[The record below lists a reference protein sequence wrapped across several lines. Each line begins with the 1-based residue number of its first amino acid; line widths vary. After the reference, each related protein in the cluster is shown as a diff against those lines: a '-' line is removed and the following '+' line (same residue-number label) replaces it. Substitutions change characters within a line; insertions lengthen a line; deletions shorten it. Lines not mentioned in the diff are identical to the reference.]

1 MSGSVAPFQERLKQ
15 ALESSTVP
23 VALGRALPAFRER
36 RIRAIGDDDFEA
48 IQRQLYAMKAN
59 AIERLP
65 ELIKQFTERA
75 REVGT
80 VVHRA
85 KTADDACRIVGDIAR
100 RHNVTLAVK
109 SKSMVSEEVEINHYL
124 ERMGVRAVETD
135 LGEWIIQ
142 LAHERPSHLI
152 APAIHKTREEIAE
165 LFSNHTGREI
175 PPELDPLV
183 KVAREQLRQDFVN
196 AGMGISGAN
205 VAIAETGGLVI
216 VSNEGNGRLCT
227 TLPPVHVAM
236 VGVEK
241 IVPTLDDAMSI
252 LKILS
257 RNATGQR
264 QTSYVSFIT
273 GPSRSADIELA
284 LAVGVHGPVEQH
296 IILLDNGRMAARE
309 DPFLRE
315 ALHCI
320 KCGACSN
327 VCPPYQEVGGH
338 AFGHIYTGPIGLVV
352 TDIHHGTDAAGGPQ
366 SLCMSCNACE
376 KVCPVGIPIPQQII
390 DVRQKYIA
398 EHGLSMKKRAVVTG
412 LTSSVAQSI
421 GRIAQKPFVGEGGL
435 IRKLPFMEKL
445 TEWRSLPGLADPP
458 LRERLRH
465 LTHGKAAVGSG
476 AAPRFTLPSGVA
488 GQNVAYFPG
497 CMTDRL
503 HPETGESAVRVLEA
517 LGCRVSMPLGWRCC
531 GLVASNAGDLS
542 TAIELAQETIEALER
557 SPADV
562 IVSTSTSCAAM
573 LLQDY
578 EHIFAHDPEWQVR
591 AKRLAERVRT
601 FTQYVADDAA
611 LANGAL
617 SGVAPETLTYHD
629 ACQSHNCL
637 GLKDE
642 SRRLLCGV
650 MGAEVR
656 EMPDS
661 TVCCGFGG
669 TFSIEH
675 PEVSRRVLARKLAN
689 AEATGANV
697 IVADNPGCVMHM
709 QGSLDAA
716 GSPMKVRHLAEVLD
730 EAIQRKH

>member
-1 MSGSVAPFQERLKQ
+1 MSGTVAPFKERLKQ
-15 ALESSTVP
+15 ALASSTVP

-36 RIRAIGDDDFEA
+36 RLAAIGDDDFGA
-48 IQRQLYAMKAN
+48 IQKQLYALKAD

-65 ELIKQFTERA
+65 ELIKQFTQRA
-75 REVGT
+75 QEVGT

-85 KTADDACRIVGDIAR
+85 KTAEDACRIVGDIAR

-152 APAIHKTREEIAE
+152 APAIHKTREEIAV
-165 LFSNHTGREI
+165 LFSEHTGREI
-175 PPELDPLV
+175 PAELDALV

-205 VAIAETGGLVI
+205 IAIAETGGIVI

-236 VGVEK
+236 VGIEK
-241 IVPTLDDAMSI
+241 IVPSMDDAMSI

-309 DPFLRE
+309 DPLYRE

-352 TDIHHGTDAAGGPQ
+352 TDMHHGIDAAGGPQ

-376 KVCPVGIPIPQQII
+376 QVCPVGIPIAQQII
-390 DVRQKYIA
+390 DVRQKHVA
-398 EHGLSMKKRAVVTG
+398 EHGLPLTKQAVITG
-412 LTSSVAQSI
+412 LTSEIAQTI
-421 GRIAQKPFVGEGGL
+421 GRFAQKPFMGTDGM
-435 IRKLPFMEKL
+435 IRKLPFMSAL
-445 TEWRSLPGLADPP
+445 TEWRSLPGLAARP
-458 LRERLRH
+458 LRDRLRH
-465 LTHGKAAVGSG
+465 LVPGSSRAG
-476 AAPRFTLPSGVA
+476 APASASRMTSNVT
-488 GQNVAYFPG
+488 GQRVAYFPG

-503 HPETGESAVRVLEA
+503 HPETGEAAVRVLQS
-517 LGCRVSMPLGWRCC
+517 LGCDVSLPLGWRCC
-531 GLVASNAGDLS
+531 GLVASNAGDLP
-542 TAIELAQETIEALER
+542 TAIDLAHETIRALEK
-557 SPADV
+557 SDAEV

-573 LLQDY
+573 MLQDY
-578 EHIFAHDPEWQVR
+578 DHIFAEDPEWHAR
-591 AKRLAERVRT
+591 AKKLAERVRT
-601 FTQYVADDAA
+601 FTEYVGTDAGLEDGA
-611 LANGAL
+611 LAQGA
-617 SGVAPETLTYHD
+617 SERLTYHD

-637 GLKDE
+637 GLKSE
-642 SRRLLCGV
+642 SRKLLNGV
-650 MGAEVR
+650 MGAELC
-656 EMPDS
+656 EMTDS

-669 TFSIEH
+669 TFSVEH
-675 PEVSRRVLARKLAN
+675 PEVSRRVLAKKLEHAL
-689 AEATGANV
+689 ATGAST

-709 QGSLDAA
+709 QGALDAA
-716 GSPMKVRHLAEVLD
+716 GSAVRVKHLADVLD
-730 EAIQRKH
+730 EAIQSR

>member
-1 MSGSVAPFQERLKQ
+1 MSGTVAPFKERLKQ
-15 ALESSTVP
+15 ALASSTVP
-23 VALGRALPAFRER
+23 LALSRALPAFRER
-36 RIRAIGDDDFEA
+36 RLAALGDDDFGA
-48 IQRQLYAMKAN
+48 IQKNLYAMKAD

-65 ELIKQFTERA
+65 ELIQEFTKRA
-75 REVGT
+75 QEAGT

-85 KTADDACRIVGDIAR
+85 RTAEDACRIVGDIAR

-109 SKSMVSEEVEINHYL
+109 SKSMVSEEVEINAYL

-165 LFSNHTGREI
+165 LFSKHTGREI
-175 PPELDPLV
+175 PAELDPLV

-205 VAIAETGGLVI
+205 IAIAQTGGIVI

-241 IVPTLDDAMSI
+241 IVPSMDDALEI

-264 QTSYVSFIT
+264 QTSYVSWIT

-309 DPFLRE
+309 DPLFRE

-352 TDIHHGTDAAGGPQ
+352 TDMHHGTDAAGGPQ

-390 DVRQKYIA
+390 DVRQKYVA
-398 EHGLSMKKRAVVTG
+398 QHGLPVKKRAVIAG
-412 LTSSVAQSI
+412 LTNTIAQGL
-421 GRIAQKPFVGEGGL
+421 GRLAQKPFVDDDGL
-435 IRKLPFMEKL
+435 IRKLPFMAPL
-445 TEWRSLPGLADPP
+445 TEWRSLPALAERP
-458 LRERLRH
+458 LRERLKH
-465 LTHGKAAVGSG
+465 LTGPRHDSEGQEASAVVAS
-476 AAPRFTLPSGVA
+476 AVA
-488 GQNVAYFPG
+488 GQRVAYFPG

-503 HPETGESAVRVLEA
+503 HPETGQSAVRVLQA
-517 LGCRVSMPLGWRCC
+517 LGCRVSLPTGWRCC
-531 GLVASNAGDLS
+531 GLVASNAGDLES
-542 TAIELAQETIEALER
+542 AINLAQETIRALEQ
-557 SPADV
+557 SDADM
-562 IVSTSTSCAAM
+562 IVTTSTSCAAM

-578 EHIFAHDPEWQVR
+578 DHIFENDPEWYAR
-591 AKRLAERVRT
+591 AKKLAERIRT
-601 FTQYVADDAA
+601 FTEYVATDANLADGA
-611 LANGAL
+611 LASTTA
-617 SGVAPETLTYHD
+617 APVTYHD

-637 GLKDE
+637 GLKAE
-642 SRRLLCGV
+642 ARRVLTGV
-650 MGAEVR
+650 LGGEVR
-656 EMPDS
+656 EMIDS

-675 PEVSRRVLARKLAN
+675 PEVSRRVLAHKLEHAQ
-689 AEATGANV
+689 ATGADT
-697 IVADNPGCVMHM
+697 IVADNPGCIMHM
-709 QGSLDAA
+709 QGALDAS
-716 GSPMKVRHLAEVLD
+716 GSPMKVKHLAEVLD
-730 EAIQRKH
+730 EALRGK

>member
-1 MSGSVAPFQERLKQ
+1 MSGTVAPFKERLQK

-36 RIRAIGDDDFEA
+36 RIKAIGSDDFGE
-48 IQRQLYAMKAN
+48 IQKQLYALKAD

-65 ELIKQFTERA
+65 ELIRLFTERA
-75 REVGT
+75 EEVGT

-85 KTADDACRIVGDIAR
+85 KTAEDACRIVGDIAR

-124 ERMGVRAVETD
+124 ERQGVRAVETD

-152 APAIHKTREEIAE
+152 APAIHKTREEISE
-165 LFSNHTGREI
+165 LFSKHIGREV

-205 VAIAETGGLVI
+205 IAIAETGGIVI

-241 IVPTLDDAMSI
+241 IVPSMDDALSI

-273 GPSRSADIELA
+273 GPSRTADIELA

-309 DPFLRE
+309 DPLFRE

-327 VCPPYQEVGGH
+327 VCPPYQEVGGQ

-352 TDIHHGTDAAGGPQ
+352 TDIHHGIEAAGGPQ

-390 DVRQKYIA
+390 DVRQKYVA
-398 EHGLSMKKRAVVTG
+398 EHGLPLKKRAVVTG
-412 LTSSVAQSI
+412 LTNGAAQAL
-421 GRIAQKPFVGEGGL
+421 GRLAQKPFVGEDGL
-435 IRKLPFMEKL
+435 IRKLPFMERL
-445 TEWRSLPGLADPP
+445 TEWRSLPGLAERP
-458 LRERLRH
+458 LRKRLRH
-465 LTHGKAAVGSG
+465 LTNG
-476 AAPRFTLPSGVA
+476 AASQAAPSSSPKLESEVS
-488 GQNVAYFPG
+488 GQRVAYFPG
-497 CMTDRL
+497 CMTDHL
-503 HPETGESAVRVLEA
+503 HPETGEAAVRVLQS
-517 LGCRVSMPLGWRCC
+517 LGCSVSMLGGWRCC
-531 GLVASNAGDLS
+531 GLVASNAGDLAG
-542 TAIELAQETIEALER
+542 AIDLAQETIEALEK
-557 SPADV
+557 SDADV

-578 EHIFAHDPEWQVR
+578 GHIFADDPEWHAR
-591 AKRLAERVRT
+591 AKKLAERVRT
-601 FTQYVADDAA
+601 FTEYVGQDAN
-611 LANGAL
+611 LNDGVL
-617 SGVAPETLTYHD
+617 SGRLNGSITYHD

-642 SRRLLCGV
+642 ARRLLRGV
-650 MGAEVR
+650 MSAELC
-656 EMPDS
+656 EMTDS

-675 PEVSRRVLARKLAN
+675 PEVSRRVLARKLEN
-689 AEATGANV
+689 ARATGATT

-709 QGSLDAA
+709 QGALDAA
-716 GSPMKVRHLAEVLD
+716 GSPMKVRHLADVLD
-730 EAIQRKH
+730 EAIRAK